1 MARVSIVVGAYN
13 AAAFI
18 DATIASILAQ
28 TYRDFEL
35 IVVDDASSDATVER
49 VAAFGDPRIRVIR
62 NPTNIGVAN
71 TRNVGVDAASGEYLA
86 MNDHDDLSLPTR
98 LERQVEF
105 LDERRDVLL
114 AATGI
119 YSLRDRKRT
128 AEEMPPS
135 AHHVLRWRLMTHS
148 PVCHSSICVRLAEM
162 RRAALRY
169 DPSCDF
175 GDDFDLY
182 HRTAD
187 AGRIATLQARLVVY
201 RWHAN
206 NASYLR
212 NAEMN
217 ARGARMLKRAHENYL
232 GLRLDDEAFDALWRV
247 FTTFAPAPSQQELR
261 AAGHTLATL
270 LARYVAVMKL
280 ERSERE
286 DVERS
291 ASRQWWQ
298 AISRSAGTL
307 GAAAFSEFGRT
318 QAVSRFPPPFAQRL
332 RSRLSW
338 RARRLLAG
346 SAG

>member
-1 MARVSIVVGAYN
+1 MPRVSIVVGTYN
-13 AAAFI
+13 AAEFVE
-18 DATIASILAQ
+18 ATIASILAQ

-35 IVVDDASSDATVER
+35 IVVDDASSDETVSR
-49 VAAFGDPRIRVIR
+49 IAAFGDSRIRLIR

-71 TRNVGVDAASGEYLA
+71 TRNVGADSATGEYLA

-98 LERQVEF
+98 LERQVAF

-119 YSLRDRKRT
+119 YSVRDGKRT

-162 RRAALRY
+162 RRRALRY
-169 DPSCDF
+169 DPTCDF

-182 HRTAD
+182 HRTAA
-187 AGRIATLQARLVVY
+187 AGRLATLQSRLVVY

-206 NASYLR
+206 NASQVR

-232 GLRLDDEAFDALWRV
+232 GMRLDDEAFDALWRV
-247 FTTFAPAPSQQELR
+247 FTMFSPARSQQELR
-261 AAGHTLATL
+261 AAGHALASL
-270 LARYVAVMKL
+270 LARHVAVMKL
-280 ERSERE
+280 DRSERE

-307 GAAAFSEFGRT
+307 GAAAFSEFGRMR
-318 QAVSRFPPPFAQRL
+318 AVSRFPPPLSLRL

-338 RARRLLAG
+338 RARRLLSG